1 MSSDFKNHGVYMILM
16 MLPVYWLTTQSCIFC
31 LNLLVVS

>member
-16 MLPVYWLTTQSCIFC
+16 LRLMFTAQSCLFALIY
-31 LNLLVVS
+31 